1 MSFLKQSTAASC
13 IVGPILDSTGVEYAS
28 AVIGDLSISKN
39 GGTLTAMASTAT
51 LTYIANGQYTLA
63 MNTGNTDTLGRVEIS
78 CNKATYQMP
87 QKCFVVMPAN
97 IFDSLVSGSD
107 VLDVSVIQWLGTA
120 ASTPTVAGVPN
131 VNVKTWNDLTTVALP
146 LVPTIAGRTLD
157 VAATGEAGLDF
168 NNVLSTGTVTLNGLT
183 ITNNLL
189 VSGNS
194 TVTGTTTRTG
204 AVSFG
209 STFGVSGATTLAGL
223 TTGAL
228 SCTTITAS
236 GAVAFQST
244 FAVTTS
250 TSLAALS
257 CSTLTAS
264 GAVAFQSTLGVAGT
278 TTLAALTT
286 TGAMTVNSFTCT
298 NVFTV
303 SGATTLTGA
312 VAATNASNNIV
323 GVSLLT
329 GSFVTATFGT
339 CDLTATMK
347 TSVTTAA
354 TAATP
359 IAASVTGAV
368 GSVTGNVGGNVVGS
382 VGSVTGN
389 VGGNVA
395 GSVGSL
401 ATQAK
406 ADVNAEVVDCLNVD
420 TYAEPS
426 SVPAATATLRA
437 KIGWIFALLRNKRTQ
452 TSATETLY
460 ADDGSTSVSTSSKAD
475 DGTTLTRGE
484 WS

>member
-168 NNVLSTGTVTLNGLT
+168 NNVLSTGTVTLSGLT

-194 TVTGTTTRTG
+194 TVTGTTTHTG

-209 STFGVSGATTLAGL
+209 STFV
-223 TTGAL
+223 
-228 SCTTITAS
+228 
-236 GAVAFQST
+236 
-244 FAVTTS
+244 
-250 TSLAALS
+250 
-257 CSTLTAS
+257 
-264 GAVAFQSTLGVAGT
+264 
-278 TTLAALTT
+278 
-286 TGAMTVNSFTCT
+286 
-298 NVFTV
+298 V

-312 VAATNASNNIV
+312 VTATNASNNIV

-329 GSFVTATFGT
+329 GSFVTATFGA

-359 IAASVTGAV
+359 VAASVSGAV
-368 GSVTGNVGGNVVGS
+368 GSVAGNVDGNV
-382 VGSVTGN
+382 T
-389 VGGNVA
+389 

-401 ATQAK
+401 AAQAK
-406 ADVNAEVVDCLNVD
+406 ADVNTEVVDCLNVD

-426 SVPAATATLRA
+426 AVPPAASTLRA
-437 KIGWIFALLRNKRTQ
+437 KIGWIFSLLRNKRTQ
-452 TSATETLY
+452 TSSTETLF
-460 ADDGSTSVSTSSKAD
+460 ADDGSTTVSTSAKSD